1 MNWIKKING
10 DILFIVVVVLYFIS
24 RTPREDSI
32 QPTIDIL
39 IGIALVLMVIKY
51 VMVRFK

>member
-10 DILFIVVVVLYFIS
+10 DILFIVVAVLYFAF
-24 RTPREDSI
+24 RTPHEDSI

-39 IGIALVLMVIKY
+39 IGIALVLMAIKY